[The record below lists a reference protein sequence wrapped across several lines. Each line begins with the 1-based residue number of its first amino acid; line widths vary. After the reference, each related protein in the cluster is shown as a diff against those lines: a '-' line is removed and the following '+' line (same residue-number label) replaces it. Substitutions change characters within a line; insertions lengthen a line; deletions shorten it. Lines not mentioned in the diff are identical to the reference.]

1 MTFVKQN
8 HHAADPHQYYCS
20 RIVSTSPSNR
30 RLALA
35 LAGTLIVFAL
45 LIIKFGILPSLNNTR
60 GDFANYYTAAR
71 LVREGAPL
79 ARAYQDFVWFQMEMD
94 RKGIVHQV
102 GGFIPHPPPTATVFL
117 PLTFLDAV
125 AARNVWTA
133 VNALLIVVCI
143 CGLACLTRLHWLATA
158 VILLGTGFGLIN
170 NFLFGQMYLL
180 LTATLVLGLL
190 AQQRGKDALAGV
202 LLGLLIPMKYVGI
215 LFVAYF
221 AWRRRWRLVLAAGAT
236 VAAVAGFTAL
246 LAGSEPFRVFL
257 TEVFP
262 RHLRGEIQ
270 DPFAILF
277 QSWASLFRRLFVH
290 NATLNPAPPL
300 DCPPAFYFLSAA
312 AFWGF
317 TALAAWLIAVV
328 RFAAPRHQFLFEI
341 GLLPLWFLLV
351 SPSGT
356 TYHFLLLTLTTTAFV
371 ALLLELQRRHA
382 AAGLAALFIVI
393 NLPHYLKLMPLA
405 QGWLT
410 PLGYS
415 RLWLLLLFG
424 VLAWRFFRPLI
435 SLRPTKTK
443 LGRALAVAVT
453 LIASLSALAASR
465 GRPAPA
471 DDGATWLA
479 LEDAEFQRHQGLL
492 MKHPDAGRRRLVFS
506 YCEFWNEQYTIFSTD
521 SGRWTPPAR
530 RNYYHPDLAEDDAS
544 LLVQTIV
551 NGRDEIWLSRAQGEE
566 PQFLLAGSQPSWQEA
581 GKSFV
586 YVNGEALFLAVL
598 ADDQLQLRVLRTAAG
613 EQMRFYDPACSPRGN
628 LLAYCVEDRNAA
640 APEGGRFQLRLYDFS
655 DGRDELV
662 LAADD
667 RLEQPAWSPDASVL
681 LFAQKQN
688 ATIALAAVKL
698 ADRSKQAAAGDRYLL
713 TTAAGHNTSPLWD
726 AANDRI
732 LFTSDRGRG
741 LEFSAIFVLP
751 VPPALR

>member
-1 MTFVKQN
+1 MPERTLPSPRFRTDTN
-8 HHAADPHQYYCS
+8 SS
-20 RIVSTSPSNR
+20 RIVTTLSLDR

-35 LAGTLIVFAL
+35 LAGLFILFAL
-45 LIIKFGILPSLNNTR
+45 LIVKFGILPSRNNTR

-94 RKGIVHQV
+94 RKGIVQQV
-102 GGFIPHPPPTATVFL
+102 GGFIPHPPPTAIVFL

-143 CGLACLTRLHWLATA
+143 CGLARLTRLHWLATA
-158 VILLGTGFGLIN
+158 VIFLGTGFGLIN
-170 NFLFGQMYLL
+170 NFRFGQMYLL

-190 AQQRGKDALAGV
+190 AQQRGRDALAGG
-202 LLGLLIPMKYVGI
+202 LIGLLIPMKYVGI

-221 AWRRRWRLVLAAGAT
+221 AWRRRWRLVLAACAT
-236 VAAVAGFTAL
+236 VAAVTGVTAL
-246 LAGSEPFRVFL
+246 LAGWEPFRVFL

-262 RHLRGEIQ
+262 RHFRGEIQ
-270 DPFAILF
+270 DPFAMLF
-277 QSWASLFRRLFVH
+277 QSWASLFRRLFVY

-300 DCPPAFYFLSAA
+300 DFPPAFHFLSAV

-317 TALAAWLIAVV
+317 SALAVWLFAVV

-356 TYHFLLLTLTTTAFV
+356 TYHFLLLTLTTTAF
-371 ALLLELQRRHA
+371 AAILLEQHRARA
-382 AAGLAALFIVI
+382 AATLAALFIVI
-393 NLPHYLKLMPLA
+393 NLPHYLKLLPLA

-435 SLRPTKTK
+435 ALRPVKTK

-453 LIASLSALAASR
+453 LIASFSALVASR
-465 GRPAPA
+465 GGPAPA

-479 LEDAEFQRHQGLL
+479 VDDAEFKRHQGLL

-506 YCEFWNEQYTIFSTD
+506 YCEFWNEQYTIYSTD

-566 PQFLLAGSQPSWQEA
+566 PQFVLAGSQPSWKDA
-581 GKSFV
+581 GRSFV
-586 YVNGEALFLAVL
+586 YINGGALFLAVL
-598 ADDQLQLRVLRTAAG
+598 ADDQLQLRVLRVAG
-613 EQMRFYDPACSPRGN
+613 EQRRFYDPACSPRGN
-628 LLAYCVEDRNAA
+628 FLAYCVESDKAA
-640 APEGGRFQLRLYDFS
+640 APEHSRFQLRRYDFS

-667 RLEQPAWSPDASVL
+667 RLEQPAWSPDESVL
-681 LFAQKQN
+681 LFAQKQD
-688 ATIALAAVKL
+688 ATMALAAVKL
-698 ADRSKQAAAGDRYLL
+698 ADGSNQTAGGTLYHL
-713 TTAAGHNTSPLWD
+713 TSAAGHNTSPLWQ
-726 AANDRI
+726 AATDRI

-741 LEFSAIFVLP
+741 LEFSAIFALP

>member
-1 MTFVKQN
+1 M
-8 HHAADPHQYYCS
+8 
-20 RIVSTSPSNR
+20 RSTLSSSR
-30 RLALA
+30 RLAFVLA
-35 LAGTLIVFAL
+35 ATFTGFAL
-45 LIIKFGILPSLNNTR
+45 LILRFGVLPAFNNTR
-60 GDFANYYTAAR
+60 GDFANYYTAAC

-94 RKGIVHQV
+94 RKGIVNQV
-102 GGFIPHPPPTATVFL
+102 GGFIPHPPPTAIVFL
-117 PLTFLDAV
+117 PLTFLPAI

-133 VNALLIVVCI
+133 VNLLLVGVCI
-143 CGLACLTRLHWLATA
+143 YGLSRLTRLPWLATA
-158 VILLGTGFGLIN
+158 VIFLGTGFGLIN

-190 AQQRGKDALAGV
+190 AQQQGKDLQAGMW
-202 LLGLLIPMKYVGI
+202 LGLLLPMKYIGI

-236 VAAVAGFTAL
+236 VAAVTGAAAL
-246 LAGSEPFRVFL
+246 LAGVEPFRVFL

-262 RHLRGEIQ
+262 RHWRGEIQ

-277 QSWASLFRRLFVH
+277 QSWASLFRRLFVY

-300 DCPPAFYFLSAA
+300 ACPPAFHFLSAA

-317 TALAAWLIAVV
+317 TALAVWLFAVV
-328 RFAAPRHQFLFEI
+328 RFAAPRHHFLFEI

-356 TYHFLLLTLTTTAFV
+356 TYHFLLLTLTTTAF
-371 ALLLELQRRHA
+371 AAILLEQQRAHA
-382 AAGLAALFIVI
+382 AAALAVLFIVI
-393 NLPHYLKLMPLA
+393 NLPHYVKLMPLA

-443 LGRALAVAVT
+443 LGRVLAVAVT

-471 DDGATWLA
+471 EDGATWLA
-479 LEDAEFQRHQGLL
+479 LEDAEFKRHQGLL
-492 MKHPDAGRRRLVFS
+492 IKHPDLGRRRLVFS
-506 YCEFWNEQYTIFSTD
+506 YCEFWNEQYTIFSAD
-521 SGRWTPPAR
+521 SGRWTPLAR
-530 RNYYHPDLAEDDAS
+530 RNYYHPDLAGDDAS

-551 NGRDEIWLSRAQGEE
+551 HGRDEIWLSRRQGEE
-566 PQFLLAGSQPSWQEA
+566 PHFVVAGSQPSWREA

-586 YVNGEALFLAVL
+586 YVNGDALFLAVL
-598 ADDQLQLRVLRTAAG
+598 AEEQLQLRVLRTAAG
-613 EQMRFYDPACSPRGN
+613 EQMRFYDPACSPHGN
-628 LLAYCVEDRNAA
+628 LLAYCVEDGNAA
-640 APEGGRFQLRLYDFS
+640 APENRRFQLRLHDFS

-662 LAADD
+662 LAADEP
-667 RLEQPAWSPDASVL
+667 LEQPAWSPDESVL
-681 LFAQKQN
+681 LFARRHN
-688 ATIALAAVKL
+688 ATLTLAAVKL
-698 ADRSKQAAAGDRYLL
+698 ARRRMPAAADRIHLL
-713 TTAAGHNTSPLWD
+713 TTVAGHNTSPVWD
-726 AANDRI
+726 AGHDRI

-741 LEFSAIFVLP
+741 LEFSALFALP

>member
-1 MTFVKQN
+1 MTFVGQN

-20 RIVSTSPSNR
+20 CIVSTFPSNR

-35 LAGTLIVFAL
+35 LAGTLIVFTL

-94 RKGIVHQV
+94 RKGIVQQV

-143 CGLACLTRLHWLATA
+143 CGLARLTRLHWLATA

-190 AQQRGKDALAGV
+190 SQQRGQDVLAGV
-202 LLGLLIPMKYVGI
+202 LIGLLIPMKYVGI

-236 VAAVAGFTAL
+236 VVAVAGFTAL
-246 LAGSEPFRVFL
+246 LAGSEPFRVFF

-262 RHLRGEIQ
+262 RHFRGEIQ
-270 DPFAILF
+270 DPFAMLF
-277 QSWASLFRRLFVH
+277 QSWASMFRRLFVY

-317 TALAAWLIAVV
+317 TALAVWLFAVV

-371 ALLLELQRRHA
+371 ALLLEQQRRYA

-393 NLPHYLKLMPLA
+393 NLPHYLKLLPLA

-453 LIASLSALAASR
+453 LSASLSALAASR

-492 MKHPDAGRRRLVFS
+492 MKHPDVGRRRLVFS

-566 PQFLLAGSQPSWQEA
+566 PQFVLAGSQPSWQEA

-628 LLAYCVEDRNAA
+628 LLAYCVEEGNAA
-640 APEGGRFQLRLYDFS
+640 APESGRFQLRQYDFS

-667 RLEQPAWSPDASVL
+667 RLEQPAWSPDESVL

-698 ADRSKQAAAGDRYLL
+698 TDRSKHAAGGGLYHL
-713 TTAAGHNTSPLWD
+713 TSAAGHNTSPVWD

>member
-1 MTFVKQN
+1 MGQN
-8 HHAADPHQYYCS
+8 HHAADPHHYYCS
-20 RIVSTSPSNR
+20 CIVSTFPSNR
-30 RLALA
+30 RLAFA
-35 LAGTLIVFAL
+35 LAGMLIVFAL
-45 LIIKFGILPSLNNTR
+45 LIIQFGILPSLNNTR

-71 LVREGAPL
+71 LLREGAPL

-102 GGFIPHPPPTATVFL
+102 GGFIPHPPPTAAVFL

-158 VILLGTGFGLIN
+158 VIFLGTGFGLIN

-190 AQQRGKDALAGV
+190 AQQRGQEALAGV
-202 LLGLLIPMKYVGI
+202 LIGLLIPMKYVGI

-221 AWRRRWRLVLAAGAT
+221 AWQRRWRLVFAAGAT
-236 VAAVAGFTAL
+236 VVAVAGFTAL

-257 TEVFP
+257 MEVFP

-277 QSWASLFRRLFVH
+277 QSWASLFRRLFVY
-290 NATLNPAPPL
+290 NATLNPTPLL

-317 TALAAWLIAVV
+317 SALAVWLFAVV

-356 TYHFLLLTLTTTAFV
+356 TYHFLLLTVTTTAFV
-371 ALLLELQRRHA
+371 ALLLEQRRRQA
-382 AAGLAALFIVI
+382 AAGLAGLFIVI

-435 SLRPTKTK
+435 ALRPTKTN

-465 GRPAPA
+465 GRPMPA

-492 MKHPDAGRRRLVFS
+492 MKHPDVGRRRLVFS

-521 SGRWTPPAR
+521 AGRWTPPAR
-530 RNYYHPDLAEDDAS
+530 RNYYYPDLAEDDSS

-566 PQFLLAGSQPSWQEA
+566 PQFVLAGSQPSWREA

-586 YVNGEALFLAVL
+586 YVNGNALFLAVL
-598 ADDQLQLRVLRTAAG
+598 AGDQLHLRVLRTTTG
-613 EQMRFYDPACSPRGN
+613 EQMRFYDPVCSPRGN
-628 LLAYCVEDRNAA
+628 LLAYCVEDGNAA
-640 APEGGRFQLRLYDFS
+640 TPDNRRFQLRRFDFS
-655 DGRDELV
+655 DSRDELV
-662 LAADD
+662 WAAND

-688 ATIALAAVKL
+688 ATIVLAAVKL
-698 ADRSKQAAAGDRYLL
+698 ADRSQHVAGGGLYHL
-713 TTAAGHNTSPLWD
+713 TSAAGHNTSPLWD
-726 AANDRI
+726 AAHDRI

-741 LEFSAIFVLP
+741 LEFSAIFALP